1 MTNEGQPPSDG
12 RPPRRRH
19 GLWRALGF
27 LVGGPI
33 ATFGVGNVVEGAR
46 TIESLAGRIK
56 AESNR
61 PSSVRLDDAGFFDL
75 PETAARTNTDVHY
88 LQVLLRCRRTQTARA
103 TKTYLLGGCG
113 FLAFWL
119 YAGLITSSGVST
131 AYILAL
137 ISLAGLFFV
146 GAFYNALVNW
156 QVRTNR
162 LGSFQEFLAT
172 SETWWPS

>member
-1 MTNEGQPPSDG
+1 MGHLATLRRLSPLWGSKMTNEGQPLSDG
-12 RPPRRRH
+12 RPPRRRR
-19 GLWRALGF
+19 GLWRALAF

-88 LQVLLRCRRTQTARA
+88 SRHRA
-103 TKTYLLGGCG
+103 E
-113 FLAFWL
+113 W
-119 YAGLITSSGVST
+119 
-131 AYILAL
+131 
-137 ISLAGLFFV
+137 FV
-146 GAFYNALVNW
+146 
-156 QVRTNR
+156 R
-162 LGSFQEFLAT
+162 
-172 SETWWPS
+172 